1 VVEAWGAGSAAG
13 ALGAESV
20 DVELELELE
29 LELAGVGAAGWSDA
43 TSDAS
48 RRLDR
53 LAVEGDALDDGA
65 LGTATGGG
73 VPEAA
78 ADGGWAT
85 EAGTLGVGAG
95 IGGVGAAVSVTT
107 GALASALASAV
118 ADLDRCRLGA
128 GSP

>member
-1 VVEAWGAGSAAG
+1 LTEVDAA
-13 ALGAESV
+13 E
-20 DVELELELE
+20 
-29 LELAGVGAAGWSDA
+29 
-43 TSDAS
+43 
-48 RRLDR
+48 
-53 LAVEGDALDDGA
+53 DGTV
-65 LGTATGGG
+65 GTATGGG

-85 EAGTLGVGAG
+85 DGGTVGAEAG
-95 IGGVGAAVSVTT
+95 IGGVGAAALVTT